1 MKTKHLLS
9 LLVIA
14 YSTIVCSQTQNS
26 NTCTILFEKNSYKI
40 TPSYSNKLD
49 SLIKKIKQS
58 NPQEEIGVNGY
69 TDSDADDL
77 FNIKL
82 SENRAKAIKYYFISK
97 GISNTIHTSWKGEE
111 QALNANLSEDEKT
124 KNRRVEILRNYA
136 AYNDVFASFN
146 KEYQSY
152 TINPLRDT
160 VLICA
165 GGLQLQFKKGVLKT
179 YNSEPVTIKVQEY
192 YSKADFVLAGLNTQ
206 GSNNALLESG
216 GMMNIEAWQLDKKL
230 EVRDGAQVGVV
241 FKGRSQNDNMQLFN
255 GSGPNGSISW
265 LASVGTTVDETI
277 THHPHMKEMMNMR
290 YSTYDT
296 CFVYSHQWEEGT
308 KKIIKT
314 SIKGIESIDTIADE
328 QQRNTSFLLG
338 TTKLG
343 WINCDRFS
351 NNFQPKINLVVGF
364 KSSIQPLVSLVFKD
378 INSIMAANR
387 QEMGR
392 AVFSD
397 IPEGK
402 EVTVIGIYKA
412 LNKEKVLFAMQKTSS
427 SNASAVNLTFE
438 ELLPEE
444 VKERLKDL

>member
-1 MKTKHLLS
+1 MKTKHLLA
-9 LLVIA
+9 LMVIVYA
-14 YSTIVCSQTQNS
+14 TLVCSQTQNS
-26 NTCTILFEKNSYKI
+26 NTCTILFEKNSYKL
-40 TPSYSNKLD
+40 SSNYSSKLD
-49 SLIKKIKQS
+49 SLIKVIKQS
-58 NPQEEIGVNGY
+58 NSQEEIGINGY
-69 TDSDADDL
+69 TDSDADDQ

-82 SENRAKAIKYYFISK
+82 SENRAKAVKKYFKSK

-111 QALNANLSEDEKT
+111 QALNANVSEAEKT

-136 AYNDVFASFN
+136 DYNDVFTSFKKN
-146 KEYQSY
+146 YQSY
-152 TINPLRDT
+152 TIHPMRDT
-160 VLICA
+160 LLICS
-165 GGLQLQFKKGVLKT
+165 GGLQLEFKKGVLIT
-179 YNSEPVTIKVQEY
+179 SSSEPVTIKVQEY
-192 YSKADFVLAGLNTQ
+192 YSKGDFVLAGLTTQ
-206 GSNNALLESG
+206 DSNNALLESG
-216 GMMNIEAWQLDKKL
+216 GMINIEAWQLDKKL
-230 EVRDGAQVGVV
+230 EVRDGAQVGVI
-241 FKGRSQNDNMQLFN
+241 FKDRSQNDNMQLFN

-265 LASVGTTVDETI
+265 LASVGSTVDETI

-328 QQRNTSFLLG
+328 QQRNTSFMLG

-351 NNFQPKINLVVGF
+351 NNFQPKTNLVVGF
-364 KSSIQPLVSLVFKD
+364 KSSIHPFVSLVFKD

-397 IPEGK
+397 IPMGK

-427 SNASAVNLTFE
+427 SSVNTVNLTFE

-444 VKERLKDL
+444 VKERLNDL